1 MDQGT
6 YSGRGPRP
14 VHHNPVAQTTTTPLF
29 DADGNIVA
37 MVEEQPRS
45 MVEQAAV
52 LAKMAREN
60 ALDLKGG
67 TQRHMRLAA
76 EIPNIFVNDLMRR
89 GIWQDTDALLKWI
102 EYEAPRE
109 FRAYAGKL
117 R

>member
-1 MDQGT
+1 MDHRT

-14 VHHNPVAQTTTTPLF
+14 VHHNPTAQTTTTPLF
-29 DADGNIVA
+29 DADGNIVS

-45 MVEQAAV
+45 MVEHAAE
-52 LAKMAREN
+52 LAKMAN
-60 ALDLKGG
+60 AHALDLKGG

-89 GIWQDTDALLKWI
+89 GIWQDTDRLLQWI
-102 EYEAPRE
+102 EEEAPRD

>member
-1 MDQGT
+1 M
-6 YSGRGPRP
+6 
-14 VHHNPVAQTTTTPLF
+14 HHNPAAQTTTTPLF
-29 DADGNIVA
+29 DADGNIVS

-45 MVEQAAV
+45 VVEQAAE
-52 LAKMAREN
+52 LAKMADAH

-89 GIWQDTDALLKWI
+89 GIWQDTDRLLQWI
-102 EYEAPRE
+102 EEEAPRD

>member
-1 MDQGT
+1 MDHRT

-14 VHHNPVAQTTTTPLF
+14 VHHNGVAQTTTTPLF

-45 MVEQAAV
+45 MVEQAAI
-52 LAKMAREN
+52 LAKHANEN
-60 ALDLKGG
+60 APDLKGG
-67 TQRHMRLAA
+67 TQRHIRLAA

-89 GIWQDTDALLKWI
+89 GIWQDTDRLMQWI
-102 EYEAPRE
+102 EEEAPQE

>member
-1 MDQGT
+1 MH
-6 YSGRGPRP
+6 Y
-14 VHHNPVAQTTTTPLF
+14 NPCAQTTTTPLF
-29 DADGNIVA
+29 DADGNIVSL
-37 MVEEQPRS
+37 VEEQPRS
-45 MVEQAAV
+45 VVEQAAT
-52 LAKMAREN
+52 LAKMANEH

-89 GIWQDTDALLKWI
+89 GIWQDTDRLLQWI
-102 EYEAPRE
+102 EEEAPRD

>member
-1 MDQGT
+1 
-6 YSGRGPRP
+6 
-14 VHHNPVAQTTTTPLF
+14 VHHNPAAQTTTTPLF
-29 DADGNIVA
+29 DADGNIVS

-45 MVEQAAV
+45 VVEQAAE
-52 LAKMAREN
+52 LAKMADAH

-89 GIWQDTDALLKWI
+89 GIWQDTDRLLQWI
-102 EYEAPRE
+102 EEEAPRD

>member
-1 MDQGT
+1 MDHRT

-29 DADGNIVA
+29 DANGHIVA

-45 MVEQAAV
+45 VVEEAAI
-52 LAKMAREN
+52 LATEANEN

-76 EIPNIFVNDLMRR
+76 EIPNVFVNDLMRR
-89 GIWQDTDALLKWI
+89 GIWGNTERLKHWI
-102 EYEAPRE
+102 EFECPRD
-109 FRAYAGKL
+109 FKSFAGRL
-117 R
+117 